1 MTKEEKLSYFEK
13 EIELIQSTDLKLFL
27 RIAVENMFDYVF
39 KKPASS
45 SGKFHPMSDL
55 GEGGLIRHIKGVF
68 YLGYD
73 MLNLEQNAPLY
84 TQREQDMMLIA
95 LILHDSW
102 KYGNDDKER
111 VHTLTEHP
119 LLAAT
124 WVEQDKI
131 FEDII
136 PQEDRNFIGGCIA
149 SHSGQWNT
157 NRKKE
162 EILPKPQTISQQ
174 FVHLCDYIASRRY
187 LNFDFSV
194 TETKVDNP
202 IEPKDYMITFGQKH
216 NGHTLQEIYDT
227 DYDYLVWASE
237 NLRAEPAHTYIQKF
251 LKSKKEEIEF

>member
-1 MTKEEKLSYFEK
+1 MTKAEKISYFKE

-45 SGKFHPMSDL
+45 SGRYHPMSDL

-84 TQREQDMMLIA
+84 PQREQDMMLIA

-102 KYGNDDKER
+102 KYGNNDEEKA
-111 VHTLTEHP
+111 HTVAEHP

-124 WVEQDKI
+124 WVEQDEI
-131 FEDII
+131 FDGVIS
-136 PQEDRNFIGGCIA
+136 QEDRNFIGGCIA
-149 SHSGQWNT
+149 SHSGQWNA
-157 NRKKE
+157 NKKKE

-194 TETKVDNP
+194 TKTKVDNP

-227 DYDYLVWASE
+227 DYGYLVWASE
-237 NLRAEPAHTYIQKF
+237 NLRVEPAHTYIQKF
-251 LKSKKEEIEF
+251 LKSKKEETEF

>member
-1 MTKEEKLSYFEK
+1 MTKEEKTSYFKE
-13 EIELIQSTDLKLFL
+13 EIELIQSEDLRLFL
-27 RIAVENMFDYVF
+27 TIAVENMFDYVF
-39 KKPASS
+39 TKPASS
-45 SGKFHPMSDL
+45 SGKYHPMSDL

-73 MLNLEQNAPLY
+73 MLNLEQNVPLY
-84 TQREQDMMLIA
+84 SQRERDMILIA

-102 KYGNDDKER
+102 KYGNDVIER
-111 VHTLTEHP
+111 IHTLTEHP

-124 WVEQDKI
+124 WIEQNEI
-131 FEDII
+131 FDGVI

-174 FVHLCDYIASRRY
+174 FVHLCDFIASRRY

-216 NGHTLQEIYDT
+216 NGHTLQQIYDT
-227 DYDYLVWASE
+227 DYGYLIWASE
-237 NLRAEPAHTYIQKF
+237 NLKAEPARTYIQKF
-251 LKSKKEEIEF
+251 LKSKREK